1 VRENNTYEGVKP
13 MNFTNKNIL
22 LLIAGIIGLIPVV
35 IYNTRYK
42 TASITPNLISIMF
55 DKPEAKNDYYTG
67 ILPNQN
73 NGNKAAYLAWLT
85 QEETALWKDV
95 ENLTGISF
103 DECKT
108 LRAEF
113 QQAHDKESADLI
125 KQLSLNKDVSPH
137 IKEIIESVVRDLG
150 CQPLEIISCEY
161 PVAAATHGPVVFVN
175 EEIFNTMSTLA
186 QKFVVGH
193 EIIHILL
200 QDDETRFVFKNKG
213 FFTNEKSLEYAMN
226 KLYRFQELR
235 ADMLAALTNADYAQG
250 YNEYVHN
257 ALSRRDGEEI
267 TELFYPTYALR
278 QTTSEKIQKIL
289 VA

>member
-1 VRENNTYEGVKP
+1 
-13 MNFTNKNIL
+13 MNFNNKNII
-22 LLIAGIIGLIPVV
+22 LIIAAIIGIVPA
-35 IYNTRYK
+35 IIFNTKNRT
-42 TASITPNLISIMF
+42 TAITPNLIATIQL
-55 DKPEAKNDYYTG
+55 DKHITKNDYYTD
-67 ILPNQN
+67 ISPNQN
-73 NGNKAAYLAWLT
+73 KGDKEAYLAWLK
-85 QEETALWKDV
+85 QEEEALWKDV
-95 ENLTGISF
+95 TTLTNVTF
-103 DECKT
+103 DACKT
-108 LRAEF
+108 LRQEF
-113 QQAHDKESADLI
+113 QEAHDKETAEL
-125 KQLSLNKDVSPH
+125 KQQLSLGKEVAPH
-137 IKEIIESVVRDLG
+137 IREVIESVVRDLG

-186 QKFVVGH
+186 QKFVVAH

-213 FFTNEKSLEYAMN
+213 FFTNDSSLDYAMN

-235 ADMLAALTNADYAQG
+235 ADMLAALTNTDYARG

-278 QTTSEKIQKIL
+278 QTTSEKIEQLL
-289 VA
+289 VV